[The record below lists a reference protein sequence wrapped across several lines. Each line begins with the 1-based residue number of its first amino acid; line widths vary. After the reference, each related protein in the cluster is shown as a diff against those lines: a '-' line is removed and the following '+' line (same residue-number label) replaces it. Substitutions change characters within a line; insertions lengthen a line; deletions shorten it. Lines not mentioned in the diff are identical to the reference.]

1 MGENAFFFNFKG
13 RSVSLKRLKQ
23 EVRGLKEV
31 IIKYHPEMK
40 IKLAVLMNE
49 TETEREKKRKRLKP
63 C

>member
-13 RSVSLKRLKQ
+13 HSVSLKRLKQ

-31 IIKYHPEMK
+31 IIKYHHEMK

-49 TETEREKKRKRLKP
+49 TERQREKRNRRD
-63 C
+63 